1 MIRRRV
7 RSPARL
13 RSFLRVDVRP
23 VHAVVPAGGRMRI
36 SLMIDGQD
44 GVTWERWLQLAHA
57 AEANGLEGLFS
68 SDHYLALRGDAR
80 EGSLETWSVLAALA
94 ARTERIRLGTM
105 VSPVTFRPASVLAK
119 CA

>member
-7 RSPARL
+7 PTPARL
-13 RSFLRVDVRP
+13 RLLFRAGVRP
-23 VHAVVPAGGRMRI
+23 VHGALAAGGRMRI

-44 GVTWERWLQLAHA
+44 GVTCGRWLQLARA

-68 SDHYLALRGDAR
+68 SDHYLALRAEAR

-105 VSPVTFRPASVLAK
+105 V
-119 CA
+119 